1 MSNPQTN
8 LLPSPTPQPDLNAYV
23 SELIFSPLGLLLL
36 GCGVLLAFMTFK
48 GDRRKSTSL
57 GKGKLATPQQVKNGA
72 LRTLRQVQGAKR
84 ADVGLWVGTPKGSVF
99 SCQKGKWSIDLCY
112 DPQTLYLSDC
122 TSGISVL
129 GGAGSGKS
137 FSALNPLF
145 LSGLAQGI
153 PGLYFDIKYSTHS
166 PEDPSPTALI
176 AGYAKRL
183 NYEVG
188 LFAPGKQESLCCNVL
203 DFIRHPEDAA
213 MARQIAKVLY
223 LNLNPQALK
232 GGSNPFFTEATTSF
246 LAGVMLLAKQTDCP
260 DLVMCRALTRLPSP
274 QLQAIVDAQPEAIRM
289 VFDAVVDV
297 FGVEETYG
305 SIKATFANLL
315 SGLLMPDLLPAICGQ
330 TTISLDLDERKIL
343 ICGSDAERGEIVN
356 PILATVIHLLT
367 NRNLLKPRQR
377 PFLLWLDEISQIYLP
392 SAEDWPNIHR
402 SAGLVMAIGVQF
414 PEVLEKRYGK
424 DGASRLL
431 KACATQL
438 VFQANDIADAEKYS
452 KSVGNRDVE
461 YDTKGRSRQKGG
473 NSTSHT
479 EHKQSVAIIDPSEIL
494 QLSQGKAIIWNRGI
508 GDRHGSR
515 IPLIQTITIPNH
527 DLKAFK
533 ESTAD
538 WEMLKEQFLKTA
550 LPHFTQRDF
559 QRRDFAL
566 ISTYRGIC
574 PELEAAINPIDQEI
588 DLDQLR
594 QDAQAFRAIDVLEVS
609 ELLAAVF

>member
-1 MSNPQTN
+1 
-8 LLPSPTPQPDLNAYV
+8 
-23 SELIFSPLGLLLL
+23 
-36 GCGVLLAFMTFK
+36 
-48 GDRRKSTSL
+48 
-57 GKGKLATPQQVKNGA
+57 
-72 LRTLRQVQGAKR
+72 
-84 ADVGLWVGTPKGSVF
+84 
-99 SCQKGKWSIDLCY
+99 
-112 DPQTLYLSDC
+112 
-122 TSGISVL
+122 
-129 GGAGSGKS
+129 
-137 FSALNPLF
+137 
-145 LSGLAQGI
+145 
-153 PGLYFDIKYSTHS
+153 
-166 PEDPSPTALI
+166 
-176 AGYAKRL
+176 
-183 NYEVG
+183 
-188 LFAPGKQESLCCNVL
+188 
-203 DFIRHPEDAA
+203 

-223 LNLNPQALK
+223 LNLNPQAIK

-260 DLVMCRALTRLPSP
+260 DLVMCRTLTRLPSE
-274 QLQAIVDAQPEAIRM
+274 QLQMIVDAQPEAIRM

-315 SGLLMPDLLPAICGQ
+315 SGLLMPNLLPSICGK
-330 TTISLDLDERKIL
+330 TTIPLDLDERKVL
-343 ICGSDAERGEIVN
+343 IFGSDAERGEIVN

-461 YDTKGRSRQKGG
+461 YDTRGRSRQKGG
-473 NSTSHT
+473 NSTSDT
-479 EHKQSVAIIDPSEIL
+479 EHKQAIAIIEASEIL

-515 IPLIQTITIPNH
+515 IPLIQTITIPDH

-538 WEMLKEQFLKTA
+538 WETLKQQLLGTA
-550 LPHFTQRDF
+550 LPHFTQQDFVKRDL
-559 QRRDFAL
+559 AL
-566 ISTYRGIC
+566 INAYQGIC
-574 PELEAAINPIDQEI
+574 PDLGQATPPQNDEI
-588 DLDQLR
+588 DLAQLR
-594 QDAQAFRAIDVLEVS
+594 QDAIDFRKIDEPDAEEIMSAVL
-609 ELLAAVF
+609 